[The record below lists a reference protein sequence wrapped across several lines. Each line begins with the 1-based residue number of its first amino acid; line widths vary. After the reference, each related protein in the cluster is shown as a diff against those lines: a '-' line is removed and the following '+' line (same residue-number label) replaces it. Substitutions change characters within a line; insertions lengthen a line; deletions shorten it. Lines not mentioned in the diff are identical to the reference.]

1 MTQQFRIDS
10 ESLRD
15 KINNLLPSQNRG
27 SIGVDLTGSTT
38 IIPIV
43 DLTETAEGSALR
55 QDLQSSLSLIS
66 ATAFNVSNTTATVL
80 NTTGYFR
87 VFGNCNITTSNAS
100 GVLGNIT
107 MTDGAT
113 TKTLIS
119 FNSIRDTAT
128 IAYSCNPIDFIVKLE
143 AGDSLSMTS
152 SATTVQFVGNT
163 RQLADISGNLV
174 NP

>member
-1 MTQQFRIDS
+1 MSQQFRIDS

-15 KINNLLPSQNRG
+15 KVNSLLPSQARG

-55 QDLQSSLSLIS
+55 QDLQSSLSLTS
-66 ATAFNVSNTTATVL
+66 ATAFNVVNTTTTII

-87 VFGNCNITTSNAS
+87 IFGCCNITTNAAN
-100 GVLGNIT
+100 GVRGDVNIT
-107 MTDGAT
+107 DGFT
-113 TKTLIS
+113 SKVLVS
-119 FNSIRDTAT
+119 YNSIVAIGT
-128 IAYSCNPIDFIVKLE
+128 IAYTAIPFDFIVKCE
-143 AGDSLSMTS
+143 AGHSVSLLS
-152 SATTVQFVGNT
+152 SANTVQLRGNT
-163 RQLADISGNLV
+163 RQLADISGNLI